1 MRRQF
6 LKKFS
11 FAIAL
16 LFAAAPAFAKM
27 QAKPVEWTLDG
38 KAFSGF
44 LVYDDATSAK
54 RPGVLMVPDWKGAG
68 DNAVAKAEH
77 IAGRDYVV
85 LLADVYGKGVRPKDD
100 KEASAQVQS
109 LYADRKVLR
118 ARANK
123 ALDVLRAQAANAP
136 IDTRRIGAVGYC
148 FGGATVLELARSGAD
163 LAAVVT
169 FHGAL
174 NTDKP
179 AVRGDFKPSL
189 LVLNGADDS
198 YVAKDVPAFEKEMN
212 DAGVDWQFVN
222 FSGAVHCFALPEA
235 HNPPGCVYN
244 ELAMRRGE
252 RMMRVFFAERFG
264 YALAKDAEAGKK

>member
-6 LKKFS
+6 LKKLS

-16 LFAAAPAFAKM
+16 LFATAPVLAKM

-54 RPGVLMVPDWKGAG
+54 RPGVLMVPDWKGVS

-77 IAGRDYVV
+77 IAGSDYVV
-85 LLADVYGKGVRPKDD
+85 LLADVYGKDVRPKDD
-100 KEASAQVQS
+100 KQASAQVQS
-109 LYADRKVLR
+109 LYADRNVLR
-118 ARANK
+118 TRANK

-136 IDTRRIGAVGYC
+136 IDLREIGAVGYC

-174 NTDKP
+174 NTTKP
-179 AVRGDFKPSL
+179 AVRGQVKPSL

-198 YVAKDVPAFEKEMN
+198 YVAKDVPAFQKEMT

-264 YALAKDAEAGKK
+264 YASAKDAEAKKK

>member
-1 MRRQF
+1 MRRR
-6 LKKFS
+6 LPKRLLL
-11 FAIAL
+11 ALGL
-16 LFAAAPAFAKM
+16 LFAAAPVFAKM
-27 QAKPVEWTLDG
+27 QAKPVEWALDG

-44 LVYDDATSAK
+44 LVYDDAVSTK
-54 RPGVLMVPDWKGAG
+54 RPGVLMVPDWKGVS
-68 DNAVAKAEH
+68 DNAVAKAVH
-77 IAGRDYVV
+77 VAGRDYVV
-85 LLADVYGKGVRPKDD
+85 LLADVYGKDVRPKTDE
-100 KEASAQVQS
+100 EAMAQVKG
-109 LYADRKVLR
+109 LYADRSVLR

-123 ALDVLRAQAANAP
+123 ALEVLRAQAADAP
-136 IDTRRIGAVGYC
+136 IDTRHVAALGYC

-174 NTDKP
+174 DTTKP
-179 AVRGDFKPSL
+179 AMRGDFKPSL

-198 YVAKDVPAFEKEMN
+198 YVAKDVPAFQKEMN

-235 HNPPGCVYN
+235 HNPPGCVYD

-264 YALAKDAEAGKK
+264 YQTAKE

>member
-1 MRRQF
+1 MRRIA
-6 LKKFS
+6 

-16 LFAAAPAFAKM
+16 LIAAFPVLAKM
-27 QAKPVEWTLDG
+27 QAKPVDWTLDG
-38 KAFSGF
+38 KTFSGF
-44 LVYDDATSAK
+44 LVYDDATTAK

-85 LLADVYGKGVRPKDD
+85 LLADVYGKGVRPRNDE
-100 KEASAQVQS
+100 EAMAQVKA
-109 LYADRKVLR
+109 LYADRGVLR

-123 ALDVLRAQAANAP
+123 ALQVLREQAANAP
-136 IDTRRIGAVGYC
+136 IDLRRIGAVGYC

-163 LAAVVT
+163 LAAVAT

-174 NTDKP
+174 DTDKP

-189 LVLNGADDS
+189 LVLNGANDS
-198 YVAKDVPAFEKEMN
+198 YVAKDIPAFEKEMN

-235 HNPPGCVYN
+235 HNPPGCVYD

-264 YALAKDAEAGKK
+264 YALARR

>member
-1 MRRQF
+1 MRRIA
-6 LKKFS
+6 

-16 LFAAAPAFAKM
+16 LIAAFPVLAKM
-27 QAKPVEWTLDG
+27 QAKPVDWTLDG
-38 KAFSGF
+38 KTFSGF
-44 LVYDDATSAK
+44 LVYDDATTAK

-85 LLADVYGKGVRPKDD
+85 LLADVYGKGVRPRNDE
-100 KEASAQVQS
+100 EAMAQVKA
-109 LYADRKVLR
+109 LYADRGVLR

-123 ALDVLRAQAANAP
+123 ALQVLREQAANAP
-136 IDTRRIGAVGYC
+136 IDLRRIGAVGYC

-163 LAAVVT
+163 LAAVAT

-174 NTDKP
+174 DTDKP
-179 AVRGDFKPSL
+179 VVRGDFKPSL

-198 YVAKDVPAFEKEMN
+198 YVAKDIPAFEKEMN

-235 HNPPGCVYN
+235 HNPPGCVYD

-264 YALAKDAEAGKK
+264 YALARR